1 MELHPKQR
9 KKIPRVSPTF
19 GGKIGYDRIQNP
31 LVVCSSM
38 QNRYFINQLMT
49 AGILSVAIAPW
60 LQPVVNARE
69 PVPLFLFDAQCV
81 TNGPGRSQEET
92 LDISVGRKVY
102 RSYFFL
108 GPGSREVSVTCRIGE
123 QAGQFESLLLEF
135 GMRDNDRGSPP
146 NAVNIYLDG
155 VREVSHTIS
164 PGEQVSV
171 SLNLSNVSHIAIET
185 ICSTQNRYCD
195 RVYFF
200 ESTLL
205 PRMNL
210 VPSEPN
216 SESPSQI

>member
-1 MELHPKQR
+1 
-9 KKIPRVSPTF
+9 
-19 GGKIGYDRIQNP
+19 
-31 LVVCSSM
+31 M
-38 QNRYFINQLMT
+38 QNRSFINQLMT
-49 AGILSVAIAPW
+49 AGILSVAISPW
-60 LQPVVNARE
+60 FQPVVKARE
-69 PVPLFLFDAQCV
+69 PVPLFLFDTQCV

-108 GPGSREVSVTCRIGE
+108 GPGSREVSVTCRIAE
-123 QAGQFESLLLEF
+123 QQGQFESLLLEF

-164 PGEQVSV
+164 PGQQVSL
-171 SLNLSNVSHIAIET
+171 SLNLTHVSHIAIET
-185 ICSTQNRYCD
+185 ICSSQNRYCD

-200 ESTLL
+200 ESTLF
-205 PRMNL
+205 PRLNL
-210 VPSEPN
+210 APAEPN

>member
-1 MELHPKQR
+1 
-9 KKIPRVSPTF
+9 
-19 GGKIGYDRIQNP
+19 
-31 LVVCSSM
+31 
-38 QNRYFINQLMT
+38 MT

-60 LQPVVNARE
+60 SQPVVKARE
-69 PVPLFLFDAQCV
+69 PVPLFLFETQCV

-92 LDISVGRKVY
+92 LDISIGRKVY

-123 QAGQFESLLLEF
+123 QEGQFESLLLEF

-146 NAVNIYLDG
+146 NVVNIYLDG
-155 VREVSHTIS
+155 VREVSQTLS
-164 PGEQVSV
+164 AGEQVALT
-171 SLNLSNVSHIAIET
+171 LNLSNVSHIAIET
-185 ICSTQNRYCD
+185 ICSSQNRYCD

-210 VPSEPN
+210 APSEPN